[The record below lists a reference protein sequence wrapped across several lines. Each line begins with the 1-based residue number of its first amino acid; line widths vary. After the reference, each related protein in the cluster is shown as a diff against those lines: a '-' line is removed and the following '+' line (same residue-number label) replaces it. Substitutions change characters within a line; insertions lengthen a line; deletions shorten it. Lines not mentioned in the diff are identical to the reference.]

1 MCEGV
6 LRCCVA
12 GLLLTSSLISPMV
25 SSSRPIREQRALA
38 SDNVMPSSSTK
49 RLISLDANLK
59 VRSVTRSMTARNL
72 ELNVSSPSSPSLCE
86 LPPSPLTSTLA
97 PLYSAI

>member
-12 GLLLTSSLISPMV
+12 GLLLTNSLISPMV

-86 LPPSPLTSTLA
+86 LPSPLTSTLA
-97 PLYSAI
+97 PLYSAV